1 MAIFVANNTNSRLL
15 VFVSYLFGLKC
26 GIMLILVFRMDL
38 VDINSAGRKKIQYNK
53 TYLGVENGDR
63 NVSSLIRIVC
73 WIATYPANHYSK
85 AIHVRKTWGN
95 RCDKLIFMSSEED
108 ENLPSVNLQIPEN
121 RKNLWMKTRAGFK
134 YVFEHY
140 L

>member
-1 MAIFVANNTNSRLL
+1 MAICLANNTNSRLL
-15 VFVSYLFGLKC
+15 LFISYLFGLKC
-26 GIMLILVFRMDL
+26 GMMLILVFRMN
-38 VDINSAGRKKIQYNK
+38 VEINSTERKKIQYNK
-53 TYLGVENGDR
+53 TYLEVENGDR
-63 NVSSLIRIVC
+63 NVSSLTRIVC

-95 RCDKLIFMSSEED
+95 RCDKLIFMSSEAD
-108 ENLPSVNLQIPEN
+108 EKLPSVNLQIPET

-134 YVFEHY
+134 YVFEHH

>member
-1 MAIFVANNTNSRLL
+1 MIIYFANNTNSRLL
-15 VFVSYLFGLKC
+15 LFFSYLFGLKC
-26 GIMLILVFRMDL
+26 GMMIILVFRMNL
-38 VDINSAGRKKIQYNK
+38 EISSSEKKKLQLNK
-53 TYLGVENGDR
+53 PYIGVESESR
-63 NVSSLIRIVC
+63 NISQLTRIVC

-85 AIHVRKTWGN
+85 AIHVSKTWGK

-134 YVFEHY
+134 YVFEHHW
-140 L
+140 